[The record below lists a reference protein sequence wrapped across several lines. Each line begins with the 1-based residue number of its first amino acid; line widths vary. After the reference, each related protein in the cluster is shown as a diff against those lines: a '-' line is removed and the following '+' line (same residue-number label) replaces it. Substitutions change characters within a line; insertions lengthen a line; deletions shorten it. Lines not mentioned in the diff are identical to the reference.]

1 MVRIFLI
8 TLLLLNFTFPQ
19 EISSSIST
27 KNISITESVIFTIKI
42 SDIDEN
48 PSVDISEIEDFF
60 SIISGPNIGSE
71 YRFVNGNRTSSRSIS
86 WTLIAKNHGT
96 LVIPSLNVI
105 IGKKTLVTNS
115 HEILV
120 SKQNTEQSIKDLFL
134 EVKVSKD
141 KAYVGE
147 QVKLTYTFYTRIAS
161 KVLSTEFPE
170 YNDFWVEKLFDPV
183 GIKFTPESWDDI
195 EIDGY
200 SYKSLKIYEV
210 ALFPLQ
216 EGVYTLESMIMK
228 IETKNKDSSFNR
240 LFWDDPFFDTFSQRT
255 RAKLLVSDPVII
267 EVSPLSNI
275 PQNFTGAVGKFTL
288 NSSLSNSNIDEGS
301 PTVFKV
307 VLNGE
312 GNLSN
317 IGRPKIIFPDDI
329 DVFEGETKAEKN
341 ISDDFSGSII
351 WEYNLIPR
359 KNGIFIIDAI
369 EIPYFNSVT
378 KSWSIASSKDIKL
391 NVNKSTIFDSS
402 DKDILSSNSNLI
414 RYIRVEDQDWIS
426 SSKMNIQNTI
436 FYILIISLL
445 LFITPFFDS
454 SFKRLRRFINDFIKV
469 NSALNNAIKSLESTN
484 SIYIDGTKIII
495 MYFYQ
500 KNILSTK
507 NIDISS
513 LKNILRQKINKNDF
527 DIISGHLD
535 DFQAKSYS
543 QLKGDKDF
551 TETKWCYT
559 DAISKIFF
567 IKLEHLK
574 KPLKLYF

>member
-359 KNGIFIIDAI
+359 KNGIFMIDAI

-551 TETKWCYT
+551 KT
-559 DAISKIFF
+559 IVSSLKIVLNKVD
-567 IKLEHLK
+567 I
-574 KPLKLYF
+574 YV

>member
-60 SIISGPNIGSE
+60 SIISGPSIGSE

-86 WTLIAKNHGT
+86 WTLIAKNHGK

-255 RAKLLVSDPVII
+255 RAKLLVSDPVTI

-275 PQNFTGAVGKFTL
+275 PQNFTGAVGEFTL

-414 RYIRVEDQDWIS
+414 RYIRVGDQDWIS

-454 SFKRLRRFINDFIKV
+454 SFKRLRKFINDFIKV

-543 QLKGDKDF
+543 QLKGNKDF
-551 TETKWCYT
+551 KT
-559 DAISKIFF
+559 IVSSLKIVLNKVD
-567 IKLEHLK
+567 I
-574 KPLKLYF
+574 YV

>member
-1 MVRIFLI
+1 MVRAFLI
-8 TLLLLNFTFPQ
+8 ILSFISFVFSQ
-19 EISSSIST
+19 EISSSVST

-48 PSVDISEIEDFF
+48 PSVDISEIEDSF

-86 WTLIAKNHGT
+86 WTLIAKSHGSLT
-96 LVIPSLNVI
+96 IPSLNVI
-105 IGKKTLVTNS
+105 VGRKTLITEP
-115 HEILV
+115 HEIIV
-120 SKQNTEQSIKDLFL
+120 SKQNTDQSIKDLFL

-141 KAYVGE
+141 KAFVGE
-147 QVKLTYTFYTRIAS
+147 QVKLTYTFYTRVAS

-183 GIKFTPESWDDI
+183 GMQFTPESWNDI
-195 EIDGY
+195 EIDGNN
-200 SYKSLKIYEV
+200 YKSLKIYEV

-255 RAKLLVSDPVII
+255 RAKLLVSDPIKI
-267 EVSPLSNI
+267 EVSSLSNI

-317 IGRPKIIFPDDI
+317 IGRPKITFPDDI
-329 DVFEGETKAEKN
+329 DVFEGETKVEKN

-359 KNGIFIIDAI
+359 KNGIFMIDAI
-369 EIPYFNSVT
+369 EIPFFNSVT
-378 KSWSIASSKDIKL
+378 KSWSNASSKDIKL
-391 NVNKSTIFDSS
+391 KVNKSTIFDST
-402 DKDILSSNSNLI
+402 DKNILSSDLNVI
-414 RYIRVEDQDWIS
+414 RYIRVGDQDWIS
-426 SSKMNIQNTI
+426 SSKMNIENTI

-445 LFITPFFDS
+445 LFIMPFFDS
-454 SFKRLRRFINDFIKV
+454 LFKKLKGFINNFIKV
-469 NSALNNAIKSLESTN
+469 NTALNSAIKSLESSS
-484 SIYIDGTKIII
+484 SIYEDGTKIII
-495 MYFYQ
+495 KYFYK
-500 KNILSTK
+500 KNILSTM

-513 LKNILRQKINKNDF
+513 LKNILIQKINKNDF
-527 DIISGHLD
+527 DIISKHLD

-543 QLKGDKDF
+543 QLKGDEDVQNI
-551 TETKWCYT
+551 
-559 DAISKIFF
+559 ISS
-567 IKLEHLK
+567 LK
-574 KPLKLYF
+574 TVLNKVDRYV

>member
-86 WTLIAKNHGT
+86 WTLIAKNHGK

-275 PQNFTGAVGKFTL
+275 PQNFTGAVGEFTL

-414 RYIRVEDQDWIS
+414 RYIRVGDQDWIS

-445 LFITPFFDS
+445 LLITPFFDS
-454 SFKRLRRFINDFIKV
+454 SFKRLRKFINDFIKV

-543 QLKGDKDF
+543 QLKGDNDVK
-551 TETKWCYT
+551 T
-559 DAISKIFF
+559 IVSSLKIVLNKVD
-567 IKLEHLK
+567 I
-574 KPLKLYF
+574 YV

>member
-288 NSSLSNSNIDEGS
+288 NTSLSSSNIDEGS

-359 KNGIFIIDAI
+359 KNGIFMIDAI

-402 DKDILSSNSNLI
+402 DKDILSSNSNVI
-414 RYIRVEDQDWIS
+414 RYIRVGDQDWIS
-426 SSKMNIQNTI
+426 SSEMNIQNII
-436 FYILIISLL
+436 FYILIISLV
-445 LFITPFFDS
+445 LFIAPFFDS
-454 SFKRLRRFINDFIKV
+454 SFKRLRKFINEFIKV

-495 MYFYQ
+495 RYFYQ

-551 TETKWCYT
+551 KT
-559 DAISKIFF
+559 IVSSLKIVLNKVD
-567 IKLEHLK
+567 I
-574 KPLKLYF
+574 YV

>member
-8 TLLLLNFTFPQ
+8 IFFALGFALPQ
-19 EISSSIST
+19 EISSSVST
-27 KNISITESVIFTIKI
+27 KNISITESIIFTIKI

-48 PSVDISEIEDFF
+48 PSVDISQIEDSF

-71 YRFVNGNRTSSRSIS
+71 YRFINGDRTSSRSIS
-86 WTLIAKNHGT
+86 WTLIAKNHGK
-96 LVIPSLNVI
+96 LVIPSLKVNA
-105 IGKKTLVTNS
+105 GKKTLITEP
-115 HEILV
+115 HEIIV
-120 SKQNTEQSIKDLFL
+120 SKQNTDQSIKDLFL

-141 KAYVGE
+141 KAFVGE
-147 QVKLTYTFYTRIAS
+147 QVKLSYTFYTRVAS

-170 YNDFWVEKLFDPV
+170 YSDFWVEKLFDPV
-183 GIKFTPESWDDI
+183 GMQFTPESWNDI
-195 EIDGY
+195 EIDGNN
-200 SYKSLKIYEV
+200 YKSLKIYEV

-216 EGVYTLESMIMK
+216 EGVFTLESMIMK

-255 RAKLLVSDPVII
+255 RAKLLVSDPVKI
-267 EVSPLSNI
+267 EVSSLSDI

-317 IGRPKIIFPDDI
+317 IGRPKIIFPEDI
-329 DVFEGETKAEKN
+329 DVFEGETKVEKN
-341 ISDDFSGSII
+341 ISEDFSGSII

-359 KNGIFIIDAI
+359 KNGIFMIDAI
-369 EIPYFNSVT
+369 EIPFFNSVT
-378 KSWSIASSKDIKL
+378 KSWSNASSKDIKL
-391 NVNKSTIFDSS
+391 SVNKSTIFDSS
-402 DKDILSSNSNLI
+402 DKDILSSNSNVI
-414 RYIRVEDQDWIS
+414 RYIRVGDQDWIS

-445 LFITPFFDS
+445 LFIIPFFDS
-454 SFKRLRRFINDFIKV
+454 SFKKLKKFINNFVKV
-469 NSALNNAIKSLESTN
+469 NTALNSAIKSIESSN
-484 SIYIDGTKIII
+484 SIYDDGTKIII
-495 MYFYQ
+495 KYFYQ

-513 LKNILRQKINKNDF
+513 LKNILIQKINKNDF
-527 DIISGHLD
+527 DVISKHLD

-543 QLKGDKDF
+543 QLKGDEDVHNI
-551 TETKWCYT
+551 
-559 DAISKIFF
+559 ISSLKIVF
-567 IKLEHLK
+567 K
-574 KPLKLYF
+574 KVDSYV

>member
-8 TLLLLNFTFPQ
+8 IFFALGFALPQ
-19 EISSSIST
+19 EISSSVST
-27 KNISITESVIFTIKI
+27 KNISITESIIFTIKI

-48 PSVDISEIEDFF
+48 PSVDISQIEDFF

-71 YRFVNGNRTSSRSIS
+71 YRFINGDRTSSRSIS
-86 WTLIAKNHGT
+86 WTLIAKNHGK
-96 LVIPSLNVI
+96 LVIPSLRVI
-105 IGKKTLVTNS
+105 AGKKTLITEP
-115 HEILV
+115 HEIIV
-120 SKQNTEQSIKDLFL
+120 SKQNTDQSIKDLFL

-141 KAYVGE
+141 KAFVGE
-147 QVKLTYTFYTRIAS
+147 QVKLSYTFYTRVAS

-170 YNDFWVEKLFDPV
+170 YSDFWVEKLFDPV
-183 GIKFTPESWDDI
+183 GMQFTPESWNDI
-195 EIDGY
+195 EIDGNN
-200 SYKSLKIYEV
+200 YKSLKIYEV

-255 RAKLLVSDPVII
+255 RAKLLVSDPIKI
-267 EVSPLSNI
+267 EVSSLSDI

-317 IGRPKIIFPDDI
+317 IGRPKIIFPEDI
-329 DVFEGETKAEKN
+329 DVFEGETKVEKN
-341 ISDDFSGSII
+341 ISEDFSGSII

-359 KNGIFIIDAI
+359 KNGIFMIDAI
-369 EIPYFNSVT
+369 EIPFFNSVT
-378 KSWSIASSKDIKL
+378 KSWSNASSKDIKL
-391 NVNKSTIFDSS
+391 SVNKSTIFDSS
-402 DKDILSSNSNLI
+402 DEDILSSNSNVI
-414 RYIRVEDQDWIS
+414 RYIRVGDQDWIS

-445 LFITPFFDS
+445 LFIIPFFDS
-454 SFKRLRRFINDFIKV
+454 SFKKLKKFINNFVKV
-469 NSALNNAIKSLESTN
+469 NTALNSTIKSIESSN
-484 SIYIDGTKIII
+484 SIYDDGTKIII
-495 MYFYQ
+495 KYFYQ

-513 LKNILRQKINKNDF
+513 LKNILIQKINKNDF
-527 DIISGHLD
+527 DVISKHLD

-543 QLKGDKDF
+543 QLKGDEDVHNI
-551 TETKWCYT
+551 
-559 DAISKIFF
+559 ISSLKIVF
-567 IKLEHLK
+567 K
-574 KPLKLYF
+574 KVDSYV

>member
-42 SDIDEN
+42 SDIDKN

-86 WTLIAKNHGT
+86 WTLIAKNHGK

-115 HEILV
+115 HEIQV

-183 GIKFTPESWDDI
+183 GIKFSPESWDDI

-200 SYKSLKIYEV
+200 NYKSLKIYEV

-255 RAKLLVSDPVII
+255 RAKLLVSDPVTV

-275 PQNFTGAVGKFTL
+275 PQNFTGAVGEFTL

-359 KNGIFIIDAI
+359 KNGIFMIDAI
-369 EIPYFNSVT
+369 EIPFFNSAT

-402 DKDILSSNSNLI
+402 DKDILNSNSNLI
-414 RYIRVEDQDWIS
+414 RYIRVGDQDWIS

-484 SIYIDGTKIII
+484 SIYTDGTKIII
-495 MYFYQ
+495 KYFYQ

-535 DFQAKSYS
+535 DFQTKSYS
-543 QLKGDKDF
+543 QLKGDKDVK
-551 TETKWCYT
+551 T
-559 DAISKIFF
+559 IVSSLKIVLNKVD
-567 IKLEHLK
+567 I
-574 KPLKLYF
+574 YV

>member
-86 WTLIAKNHGT
+86 WTLIAKNHGK

-200 SYKSLKIYEV
+200 NYKSLKIYEV

-414 RYIRVEDQDWIS
+414 RYIRVGDQDWIS

-445 LFITPFFDS
+445 LFITPFFES
-454 SFKRLRRFINDFIKV
+454 SFKRIRKFINDFIKV

-495 MYFYQ
+495 RYFYQ

-551 TETKWCYT
+551 KT
-559 DAISKIFF
+559 IVSSLKIVLNKVD
-567 IKLEHLK
+567 I
-574 KPLKLYF
+574 YV

>member
-1 MVRIFLI
+1 MVRTFLI
-8 TLLLLNFTFPQ
+8 ILSLISFVFSQ
-19 EISSSIST
+19 EISSSVST

-48 PSVDISEIEDFF
+48 PSVDISEIEDSF

-71 YRFVNGNRTSSRSIS
+71 YRFINGNRTSSRSIS
-86 WTLIAKNHGT
+86 WTLIAKSHGS
-96 LVIPSLNVI
+96 LKIPSLNVI
-105 IGKKTLVTNS
+105 VGRKTLITEP
-115 HEILV
+115 HEIIV
-120 SKQNTEQSIKDLFL
+120 SKQNTDQSIKDLFL

-141 KAYVGE
+141 KAFVGE
-147 QVKLTYTFYTRIAS
+147 QVKLTYTFYTRVAS

-183 GIKFTPESWDDI
+183 GMQFTPESWNDI
-195 EIDGY
+195 EIDGNN
-200 SYKSLKIYEV
+200 YKSLKIYEV

-255 RAKLLVSDPVII
+255 RAKLLVSDPIKI
-267 EVSPLSNI
+267 EVSSLSNI

-317 IGRPKIIFPDDI
+317 IGRPKITFPDDI
-329 DVFEGETKAEKN
+329 DVFEGETKVEKN

-359 KNGIFIIDAI
+359 KNGIFMIDAI
-369 EIPYFNSVT
+369 EIPFFNSVT
-378 KSWSIASSKDIKL
+378 KSWSNASSKDIKL
-391 NVNKSTIFDSS
+391 TVNKSTIFDSS
-402 DKDILSSNSNLI
+402 DKDILSSNSNVI
-414 RYIRVEDQDWIS
+414 RYIRVGDQDWIS

-445 LFITPFFDS
+445 LFIMPFFDS
-454 SFKRLRRFINDFIKV
+454 SFKKLKKFINNFIKV
-469 NSALNNAIKSLESTN
+469 NTALNNAIKSIESSS
-484 SIYIDGTKIII
+484 SIYEDGTKIII
-495 MYFYQ
+495 KYFYQ

-513 LKNILRQKINKNDF
+513 LKNILIQKINKNDF
-527 DIISGHLD
+527 DVIVKHLD

-543 QLKGDKDF
+543 QLKGDEDVQNI
-551 TETKWCYT
+551 
-559 DAISKIFF
+559 ISSLKIVLN
-567 IKLEHLK
+567 KVDS
-574 KPLKLYF
+574 YV

>member
-1 MVRIFLI
+1 MVRAFLI
-8 TLLLLNFTFPQ
+8 ILSFISFVFSQ
-19 EISSSIST
+19 EISSTVST

-48 PSVDISEIEDFF
+48 PSVDISEIEDSF

-86 WTLIAKNHGT
+86 WTLIAKSHGSLT
-96 LVIPSLNVI
+96 IPSLNVI
-105 IGKKTLVTNS
+105 VGRKTLITEP
-115 HEILV
+115 HEIIV
-120 SKQNTEQSIKDLFL
+120 SKQNTDQSIKDLFL

-141 KAYVGE
+141 KAFVGE
-147 QVKLTYTFYTRIAS
+147 QVKLTYTFYTRVAS

-183 GIKFTPESWDDI
+183 GMQFTPESWNDI
-195 EIDGY
+195 EIDGNN
-200 SYKSLKIYEV
+200 YKSLKIYEV

-255 RAKLLVSDPVII
+255 RAKLLVSDPIKI
-267 EVSPLSNI
+267 EVSSLSNI

-317 IGRPKIIFPDDI
+317 IGRPKITFPDDI
-329 DVFEGETKAEKN
+329 DVFEGETKVEKN

-359 KNGIFIIDAI
+359 KNGIFMIDAI
-369 EIPYFNSVT
+369 EIPFFNSVT
-378 KSWSIASSKDIKL
+378 KSWSNASSKDIKL
-391 NVNKSTIFDSS
+391 KVNKSTIFDST
-402 DKDILSSNSNLI
+402 DKNILSSDLNVI
-414 RYIRVEDQDWIS
+414 RYIRVGDQDWIS
-426 SSKMNIQNTI
+426 SSKMNIENTI

-445 LFITPFFDS
+445 LFIMPFFDS
-454 SFKRLRRFINDFIKV
+454 LFKKLKGFINNFIKV
-469 NSALNNAIKSLESTN
+469 NTALNSAIKSLESSS
-484 SIYIDGTKIII
+484 SIYEDGTKIII
-495 MYFYQ
+495 KYFYK
-500 KNILSTK
+500 KNILSTM

-513 LKNILRQKINKNDF
+513 LKNILIQKINKNDF
-527 DIISGHLD
+527 DIISKHLD

-543 QLKGDKDF
+543 QLKGNEDVQNI
-551 TETKWCYT
+551 
-559 DAISKIFF
+559 ISSLKIV
-567 IKLEHLK
+567 LK
-574 KPLKLYF
+574 KVDSYV

>member
-86 WTLIAKNHGT
+86 WTLIAKNHGK

-359 KNGIFIIDAI
+359 KNGIFMIDAI

-543 QLKGDKDF
+543 QLKGDKDVK
-551 TETKWCYT
+551 T
-559 DAISKIFF
+559 IVSSLKIVLNKVD
-567 IKLEHLK
+567 I
-574 KPLKLYF
+574 YV

>member
-414 RYIRVEDQDWIS
+414 RYIRVGDQDWIS

-543 QLKGDKDF
+543 QLKGDKDV
-551 TETKWCYT
+551 K
-559 DAISKIFF
+559 AIVSSLKIVLNKVD
-567 IKLEHLK
+567 I
-574 KPLKLYF
+574 YV

>member
-8 TLLLLNFTFPQ
+8 IFFALGFALPQ
-19 EISSSIST
+19 EISSSVST
-27 KNISITESVIFTIKI
+27 KNISITESIIFTIKI

-48 PSVDISEIEDFF
+48 PSVDISQIEDFF

-71 YRFVNGNRTSSRSIS
+71 YRFINGDRTSSRSIY
-86 WTLIAKNHGT
+86 WTLIAKNHGK
-96 LVIPSLNVI
+96 LIIPSLRVI
-105 IGKKTLVTNS
+105 AGKKTLITEP
-115 HEILV
+115 HEIIV
-120 SKQNTEQSIKDLFL
+120 SKQNTDQSIKDLFL

-141 KAYVGE
+141 KAFVGE
-147 QVKLTYTFYTRIAS
+147 QVKLSYTFYTRVAS

-183 GIKFTPESWDDI
+183 GMQFTPESWNDI
-195 EIDGY
+195 EIDGNN
-200 SYKSLKIYEV
+200 YKSLKIYEV

-255 RAKLLVSDPVII
+255 RAKLLVSDPIKI
-267 EVSPLSNI
+267 EVSSLSDI

-317 IGRPKIIFPDDI
+317 IGRPKIIFPEDI
-329 DVFEGETKAEKN
+329 DVFEGETKVEKN
-341 ISDDFSGSII
+341 ISEDFSGSII

-359 KNGIFIIDAI
+359 KNGIFMIDAI
-369 EIPYFNSVT
+369 EIPFFNSVT
-378 KSWSIASSKDIKL
+378 KSWSNASSKDIKL
-391 NVNKSTIFDSS
+391 IVNKSTIFDSS
-402 DKDILSSNSNLI
+402 DEDILSSNSNVI
-414 RYIRVEDQDWIS
+414 RYIRVGDQDWIS
-426 SSKMNIQNTI
+426 SSKMNIQYTI

-445 LFITPFFDS
+445 LFIIPFFDS
-454 SFKRLRRFINDFIKV
+454 SFKKLKKFINNFVKV
-469 NSALNNAIKSLESTN
+469 NTALNSAIKSIESSN
-484 SIYIDGTKIII
+484 SIYDDGTKIII
-495 MYFYQ
+495 KYFYQ

-513 LKNILRQKINKNDF
+513 LKNILIQKINKNDF
-527 DIISGHLD
+527 DVISKHLE

-543 QLKGDKDF
+543 QLKGDEDVQKI
-551 TETKWCYT
+551 
-559 DAISKIFF
+559 ISSLKIVF
-567 IKLEHLK
+567 K
-574 KPLKLYF
+574 KVDSYV

>member
-1 MVRIFLI
+1 MVRTFLI
-8 TLLLLNFTFPQ
+8 ILSFISFVFSQ
-19 EISSSIST
+19 EISSSVST

-48 PSVDISEIEDFF
+48 PSVDISEIEDSF

-86 WTLIAKNHGT
+86 WTLIAKSHGS
-96 LVIPSLNVI
+96 LKIPSLNVI
-105 IGKKTLVTNS
+105 VGRKTLITEP
-115 HEILV
+115 HEIIV
-120 SKQNTEQSIKDLFL
+120 SKQNTDQSIKDLFL

-141 KAYVGE
+141 KAFVGE
-147 QVKLTYTFYTRIAS
+147 QVKLTYTFYTRVAS

-183 GIKFTPESWDDI
+183 GMQFTPESWNDI
-195 EIDGY
+195 EIDGNN
-200 SYKSLKIYEV
+200 YKSLKIYEV

-255 RAKLLVSDPVII
+255 RAKLLVSDPIKI
-267 EVSPLSNI
+267 EVSSLSNI

-317 IGRPKIIFPDDI
+317 IGRPKITFPDDI
-329 DVFEGETKAEKN
+329 DVFEGETKVEKN

-359 KNGIFIIDAI
+359 KNGIFMIDAI
-369 EIPYFNSVT
+369 EIPFFNSVT
-378 KSWSIASSKDIKL
+378 KSWSNASSKDIKL
-391 NVNKSTIFDSS
+391 TVNKSTIFDSS
-402 DKDILSSNSNLI
+402 DKDILSSNSNVI
-414 RYIRVEDQDWIS
+414 RYIRVGDQDWIS

-445 LFITPFFDS
+445 LFIMPFFDS
-454 SFKRLRRFINDFIKV
+454 SFKKLKKFINNFIKV
-469 NSALNNAIKSLESTN
+469 NTALNNAIKSIESSS
-484 SIYIDGTKIII
+484 SIYEDGTKIII
-495 MYFYQ
+495 KYFYQ

-513 LKNILRQKINKNDF
+513 LKNILIQKINKNDF
-527 DIISGHLD
+527 DVIVKHLD

-543 QLKGDKDF
+543 QLKGDEDVQNI
-551 TETKWCYT
+551 
-559 DAISKIFF
+559 ISSLKIVLN
-567 IKLEHLK
+567 KVDS
-574 KPLKLYF
+574 YV

>member
-8 TLLLLNFTFPQ
+8 IFFALGFAIPQ
-19 EISSSIST
+19 EISSSVST
-27 KNISITESVIFTIKI
+27 KNISITESIIFTIKI

-48 PSVDISEIEDFF
+48 PSVDISQIEDFF

-71 YRFVNGNRTSSRSIS
+71 YRFINGDRTSSRSIS
-86 WTLIAKNHGT
+86 WTLIAKNHGK
-96 LVIPSLNVI
+96 LVIPSLRVI
-105 IGKKTLVTNS
+105 AGKKTLITEP
-115 HEILV
+115 HEIIV
-120 SKQNTEQSIKDLFL
+120 SKQNTDQSIKDLFL

-141 KAYVGE
+141 KAFVGE
-147 QVKLTYTFYTRIAS
+147 QVKLSYTFYTRVAS

-170 YNDFWVEKLFDPV
+170 YSDFWVEKLFDPV
-183 GIKFTPESWDDI
+183 GMQFTPESWNDI
-195 EIDGY
+195 EIDGNN
-200 SYKSLKIYEV
+200 YKSLKIYEV

-255 RAKLLVSDPVII
+255 RAKLLVSDPIKI
-267 EVSPLSNI
+267 EVSSLSDI

-317 IGRPKIIFPDDI
+317 IGRPKIIFPEDI
-329 DVFEGETKAEKN
+329 DVFEGETKVEKN
-341 ISDDFSGSII
+341 ISEDFSGSII

-359 KNGIFIIDAI
+359 KNGIFMIDAI
-369 EIPYFNSVT
+369 EIPFFNSVT
-378 KSWSIASSKDIKL
+378 KSWSNASSKDIKL
-391 NVNKSTIFDSS
+391 SVNKSTIFDSS
-402 DKDILSSNSNLI
+402 DDDILSSNSNVI
-414 RYIRVEDQDWIS
+414 RYIRVGDQDWIS

-445 LFITPFFDS
+445 LFIIPFFDS
-454 SFKRLRRFINDFIKV
+454 SFKKLKKFINNFVKV
-469 NSALNNAIKSLESTN
+469 NTALNSAIKSIESSN
-484 SIYIDGTKIII
+484 SIYDDGTKIII
-495 MYFYQ
+495 KYFYQ

-513 LKNILRQKINKNDF
+513 LKNILIQKINKNDF
-527 DIISGHLD
+527 DVISKHLD

-543 QLKGDKDF
+543 QLKGDEDVQNI
-551 TETKWCYT
+551 
-559 DAISKIFF
+559 ISSLKIVLN
-567 IKLEHLK
+567 KVDS
-574 KPLKLYF
+574 YV

>member
-86 WTLIAKNHGT
+86 WTLIAKNHGK

-200 SYKSLKIYEV
+200 NYKSLKIYEV

-255 RAKLLVSDPVII
+255 RAKLLVSDPVTI

-275 PQNFTGAVGKFTL
+275 PQNFTGAVGEFTL

-414 RYIRVEDQDWIS
+414 RYIRVGDQDWIS

-454 SFKRLRRFINDFIKV
+454 SFKRLRKFINDFIKV

-543 QLKGDKDF
+543 QLKGDKDVK
-551 TETKWCYT
+551 T
-559 DAISKIFF
+559 IVSSLKIVLNKVD
-567 IKLEHLK
+567 I
-574 KPLKLYF
+574 YV

>member
-8 TLLLLNFTFPQ
+8 TLLLSHFSFPQ
-19 EISSSIST
+19 EISSSVST

-86 WTLIAKNHGT
+86 WTLIAKNHGK

-275 PQNFTGAVGKFTL
+275 PQNFTGAVGEFTL

-317 IGRPKIIFPDDI
+317 IGRPKIIFPDYI

-414 RYIRVEDQDWIS
+414 RYIRVGDQDWIS

-445 LFITPFFDS
+445 LLITPFFDS
-454 SFKRLRRFINDFIKV
+454 SFRRLRKFINDFIKV

-543 QLKGDKDF
+543 QLKGNKDF
-551 TETKWCYT
+551 KT
-559 DAISKIFF
+559 IVSSLKIVLNKVD
-567 IKLEHLK
+567 I
-574 KPLKLYF
+574 YV

>member
-86 WTLIAKNHGT
+86 WTLIAKNHGK

-275 PQNFTGAVGKFTL
+275 PQNFTGAVGEFTI

-414 RYIRVEDQDWIS
+414 RYIRVGDQDWIS

-445 LFITPFFDS
+445 LFITPFFNS

-551 TETKWCYT
+551 KT
-559 DAISKIFF
+559 IVSSLKIVLNKVD
-567 IKLEHLK
+567 I
-574 KPLKLYF
+574 YV

>member
-8 TLLLLNFTFPQ
+8 IFFALGFALPQ
-19 EISSSIST
+19 EISSSVST
-27 KNISITESVIFTIKI
+27 KNISITESIIFTIKI

-48 PSVDISEIEDFF
+48 PSVDISQIEDFF

-71 YRFVNGNRTSSRSIS
+71 YRFINGDRTSSRSIS
-86 WTLIAKNHGT
+86 WTLIAKNHGK
-96 LVIPSLNVI
+96 LVIPSLRVI
-105 IGKKTLVTNS
+105 SGKKTLITEP
-115 HEILV
+115 HEIIV
-120 SKQNTEQSIKDLFL
+120 TKQNTDQSIKDLFL

-141 KAYVGE
+141 KAFVGE
-147 QVKLTYTFYTRIAS
+147 QVKLSYTFYTRVAS

-170 YNDFWVEKLFDPV
+170 YSDFWVEKLFDPV
-183 GIKFTPESWDDI
+183 GMQFTPESWNDI
-195 EIDGY
+195 EIDGNN
-200 SYKSLKIYEV
+200 YKSLKIYEV

-255 RAKLLVSDPVII
+255 RAKLLVSDPIKI
-267 EVSPLSNI
+267 EVSSLSDI

-317 IGRPKIIFPDDI
+317 IGRPKIIFPEDI
-329 DVFEGETKAEKN
+329 DVFEGETKVEKN
-341 ISDDFSGSII
+341 ISEDFSGSII

-359 KNGIFIIDAI
+359 KNGIFMIDAI
-369 EIPYFNSVT
+369 EIPFFNSVT
-378 KSWSIASSKDIKL
+378 KSWSNASSKDIKL
-391 NVNKSTIFDSS
+391 SVNKSTIFDSS
-402 DKDILSSNSNLI
+402 DEDILSSNSNVI
-414 RYIRVEDQDWIS
+414 RYIRVGDQDWIS

-445 LFITPFFDS
+445 LFIIPFFDS
-454 SFKRLRRFINDFIKV
+454 SFKKLKKFINNFVKV
-469 NSALNNAIKSLESTN
+469 NTALNSAIKSIESSN
-484 SIYIDGTKIII
+484 SIYDDGTKIII
-495 MYFYQ
+495 KYFYQ

-513 LKNILRQKINKNDF
+513 LKNILIQKINKNDF
-527 DIISGHLD
+527 DVISKHLD

-543 QLKGDKDF
+543 QLKGDEDVHNI
-551 TETKWCYT
+551 
-559 DAISKIFF
+559 ISSLKIVF
-567 IKLEHLK
+567 K
-574 KPLKLYF
+574 KVDSYV

>member
-8 TLLLLNFTFPQ
+8 IFFALGFALPQ
-19 EISSSIST
+19 EISSSVST
-27 KNISITESVIFTIKI
+27 KNISITESIIFTIKI

-48 PSVDISEIEDFF
+48 PSVDISQIEDFF

-71 YRFVNGNRTSSRSIS
+71 YRFINGDRTSSRSIS
-86 WTLIAKNHGT
+86 WTLIAKNHGK
-96 LVIPSLNVI
+96 LVIPSLRVI
-105 IGKKTLVTNS
+105 AGKKTLITEP
-115 HEILV
+115 HEIIV
-120 SKQNTEQSIKDLFL
+120 SKQNTDQSIKDLFL

-141 KAYVGE
+141 KAFVGE
-147 QVKLTYTFYTRIAS
+147 QVKLSYTFYTRVAS

-170 YNDFWVEKLFDPV
+170 YSDFWVEKLFDPV
-183 GIKFTPESWDDI
+183 GMQFTPESWNDI
-195 EIDGY
+195 EIDGNN
-200 SYKSLKIYEV
+200 YKSLKIYEV

-255 RAKLLVSDPVII
+255 RAKLLVSDPIKI
-267 EVSPLSNI
+267 EVSSLSDI

-317 IGRPKIIFPDDI
+317 IGRPKIIFPEDI
-329 DVFEGETKAEKN
+329 DVFEGETKVEKN
-341 ISDDFSGSII
+341 ISEDFSGSII

-359 KNGIFIIDAI
+359 KNGIFMIDAI
-369 EIPYFNSVT
+369 EIPFFNSVT
-378 KSWSIASSKDIKL
+378 KSWSNASSKDIKL
-391 NVNKSTIFDSS
+391 SVNKSTIFDSS
-402 DKDILSSNSNLI
+402 DNDILSSNSNVI
-414 RYIRVEDQDWIS
+414 RYIRVGDQDWIS

-445 LFITPFFDS
+445 LFIIPFFDS
-454 SFKRLRRFINDFIKV
+454 SFKKLKKFINNFVKV
-469 NSALNNAIKSLESTN
+469 NTALNSAIKSIESSN
-484 SIYIDGTKIII
+484 SIYDDGTKIII
-495 MYFYQ
+495 KYFYQ

-513 LKNILRQKINKNDF
+513 LKNILIQKINKNDF
-527 DIISGHLD
+527 DVISKHLD

-543 QLKGDKDF
+543 QLKGDEDVQNI
-551 TETKWCYT
+551 
-559 DAISKIFF
+559 ISSLKIVF
-567 IKLEHLK
+567 K
-574 KPLKLYF
+574 KVDSYV

>member
-86 WTLIAKNHGT
+86 WTLIAKNHGK

-105 IGKKTLVTNS
+105 IGKKKLVTNS

-120 SKQNTEQSIKDLFL
+120 SKQNTDQSIKDLFL

-200 SYKSLKIYEV
+200 NYKSLKIYEV

-255 RAKLLVSDPVII
+255 RAKLLVSDPVTI

-275 PQNFTGAVGKFTL
+275 PQNFTGAVGEFTL

-317 IGRPKIIFPDDI
+317 IGRPKIIFPDYI
-329 DVFEGETKAEKN
+329 DVFEGETKVEKN

-359 KNGIFIIDAI
+359 KNGIFMIDAI

-414 RYIRVEDQDWIS
+414 RYIRVGDQDWIS

-454 SFKRLRRFINDFIKV
+454 SFKRLRKFINDFIKV

-551 TETKWCYT
+551 KT
-559 DAISKIFF
+559 IVSSLKIVLNKVDF
-567 IKLEHLK
+567 
-574 KPLKLYF
+574 YV

>member
-1 MVRIFLI
+1 MVRAFLI
-8 TLLLLNFTFPQ
+8 ILSFISFVFSQ
-19 EISSSIST
+19 EISSSVST

-48 PSVDISEIEDFF
+48 PSVDISEIEDSF

-86 WTLIAKNHGT
+86 CTLIAKSHGSLT
-96 LVIPSLNVI
+96 IPSLNVI
-105 IGKKTLVTNS
+105 VGRKTLITEP
-115 HEILV
+115 HEIIV
-120 SKQNTEQSIKDLFL
+120 SKQNTDQSIKDLFL

-141 KAYVGE
+141 KAFVGE
-147 QVKLTYTFYTRIAS
+147 QVKLTYTFYTRVAS

-183 GIKFTPESWDDI
+183 GMQFTPESWNDI
-195 EIDGY
+195 EIDGNN
-200 SYKSLKIYEV
+200 YKSLKIYEV

-255 RAKLLVSDPVII
+255 RAKLLVSDPIKI
-267 EVSPLSNI
+267 EVSSLSNI

-317 IGRPKIIFPDDI
+317 IGRPKITFPDDI
-329 DVFEGETKAEKN
+329 DVFEGETKVEKN

-359 KNGIFIIDAI
+359 KNGIFMIDAI
-369 EIPYFNSVT
+369 EIPFFNSVT
-378 KSWSIASSKDIKL
+378 KSWSNASSKDIKL
-391 NVNKSTIFDSS
+391 TVNKSTIFDSS
-402 DKDILSSNSNLI
+402 DKDILSSNSNVI
-414 RYIRVEDQDWIS
+414 RYIRVGDQDWIS
-426 SSKMNIQNTI
+426 FSKMNIQNTI

-445 LFITPFFDS
+445 LFIMPFFDS
-454 SFKRLRRFINDFIKV
+454 SFKKLKKFINNFIKV
-469 NSALNNAIKSLESTN
+469 NTALNNAIKSIESSN
-484 SIYIDGTKIII
+484 SIYEDGTKIII
-495 MYFYQ
+495 KYFYQ

-513 LKNILRQKINKNDF
+513 LKNILIQKINKNDF
-527 DIISGHLD
+527 DVISKHLD

-543 QLKGDKDF
+543 QLKGDEDVQNI
-551 TETKWCYT
+551 
-559 DAISKIFF
+559 ISSLKIVLN
-567 IKLEHLK
+567 KVDS
-574 KPLKLYF
+574 YV

>member
-1 MVRIFLI
+1 MVRAFLI
-8 TLLLLNFTFPQ
+8 ILSFISFVFSQ
-19 EISSSIST
+19 EISSSVST

-48 PSVDISEIEDFF
+48 PSVDISEIEDSF

-86 WTLIAKNHGT
+86 WTLIAKSHGSLT
-96 LVIPSLNVI
+96 IPSLNVI
-105 IGKKTLVTNS
+105 VGRKTLITEP
-115 HEILV
+115 HEIIV
-120 SKQNTEQSIKDLFL
+120 SKQNTDQSIKDLFL

-141 KAYVGE
+141 KAFVGE
-147 QVKLTYTFYTRIAS
+147 QVKLTYTFYTRVAS

-183 GIKFTPESWDDI
+183 GMQFTPESWNDI
-195 EIDGY
+195 EIDGNN
-200 SYKSLKIYEV
+200 YKSLKIYEV

-255 RAKLLVSDPVII
+255 RAKLLVSDPIKI
-267 EVSPLSNI
+267 EVSSLNNI

-317 IGRPKIIFPDDI
+317 IGRPKITFPDDI
-329 DVFEGETKAEKN
+329 DVFEGETKVEKN

-359 KNGIFIIDAI
+359 KNGIFMIDAI
-369 EIPYFNSVT
+369 EIPFFNSVT
-378 KSWSIASSKDIKL
+378 KSWSNASSKDIKL
-391 NVNKSTIFDSS
+391 TVNKSTIFDSS
-402 DKDILSSNSNLI
+402 DKDILSSNSNVI
-414 RYIRVEDQDWIS
+414 RYIRVGDQDWIS

-445 LFITPFFDS
+445 LFIMPFFDS
-454 SFKRLRRFINDFIKV
+454 SFKKLKKFINNFIKV
-469 NSALNNAIKSLESTN
+469 NTALNNAIKSIESSS
-484 SIYIDGTKIII
+484 SIYEDGTKIII
-495 MYFYQ
+495 KYFYQ

-513 LKNILRQKINKNDF
+513 LKNILIQKINKNDF
-527 DIISGHLD
+527 DVIVKHLD

-543 QLKGDKDF
+543 QLKGDEDVQNI
-551 TETKWCYT
+551 
-559 DAISKIFF
+559 ISSLKIVLN
-567 IKLEHLK
+567 KVDS
-574 KPLKLYF
+574 YV

>member
-1 MVRIFLI
+1 MVRTFLI
-8 TLLLLNFTFPQ
+8 ILSFISFVFSQ
-19 EISSSIST
+19 EISSSVST

-48 PSVDISEIEDFF
+48 PSVDISEIEDSF

-86 WTLIAKNHGT
+86 WTLIAKSHGSLT
-96 LVIPSLNVI
+96 IPSLNVI
-105 IGKKTLVTNS
+105 VGRKTFITEP
-115 HEILV
+115 HEIIV
-120 SKQNTEQSIKDLFL
+120 SKQNTDQSIKDLFL

-141 KAYVGE
+141 KAFVGE
-147 QVKLTYTFYTRIAS
+147 QVKLTYTFYTRVAS

-183 GIKFTPESWDDI
+183 GMQFTPESWNDI
-195 EIDGY
+195 EIDGNN
-200 SYKSLKIYEV
+200 YKSLKIYEV

-255 RAKLLVSDPVII
+255 RAKLLVSDPIKI
-267 EVSPLSNI
+267 EVSSLSNI

-317 IGRPKIIFPDDI
+317 IGRPKITFPDDI
-329 DVFEGETKAEKN
+329 DVFEGETKVEKN

-359 KNGIFIIDAI
+359 KNGIFMIDAI
-369 EIPYFNSVT
+369 EIPFFNSVT
-378 KSWSIASSKDIKL
+378 KSWSNASSKDIKL
-391 NVNKSTIFDSS
+391 TVNKSTIFDSS
-402 DKDILSSNSNLI
+402 DKDILSSNSNVI
-414 RYIRVEDQDWIS
+414 RYIRVGDQDWIS

-445 LFITPFFDS
+445 LFIMPFFDS
-454 SFKRLRRFINDFIKV
+454 SFKKLKKFINNFIKV
-469 NSALNNAIKSLESTN
+469 NTALNNAIKSIESSS
-484 SIYIDGTKIII
+484 SIYEDGTKIII
-495 MYFYQ
+495 KYFYQ

-513 LKNILRQKINKNDF
+513 LKNILIQKINKNDF
-527 DIISGHLD
+527 DVIVKHLD

-543 QLKGDKDF
+543 QLKGDEDVQNI
-551 TETKWCYT
+551 
-559 DAISKIFF
+559 ISSLKIVLN
-567 IKLEHLK
+567 KVDS
-574 KPLKLYF
+574 YV

>member
-1 MVRIFLI
+1 MVRTFLI
-8 TLLLLNFTFPQ
+8 ILSLISFVFSQ
-19 EISSSIST
+19 EISSSVST

-48 PSVDISEIEDFF
+48 PSVDISEIEDSF

-86 WTLIAKNHGT
+86 WTLIAKSHGSLT
-96 LVIPSLNVI
+96 IPSLNVI
-105 IGKKTLVTNS
+105 VGRKTLITEP
-115 HEILV
+115 HEIIV
-120 SKQNTEQSIKDLFL
+120 SKQNTDQSIKDLFL

-141 KAYVGE
+141 KAFVGE
-147 QVKLTYTFYTRIAS
+147 QVKLTYTFYTRVAS

-183 GIKFTPESWDDI
+183 GMQFTPESWNDI
-195 EIDGY
+195 EIDGNN
-200 SYKSLKIYEV
+200 YKSLKIYEV

-255 RAKLLVSDPVII
+255 RAKLLVSDPIKI
-267 EVSPLSNI
+267 EVSSLSNI

-329 DVFEGETKAEKN
+329 DVFEGETKVEKN

-359 KNGIFIIDAI
+359 KNGIFMIDAI
-369 EIPYFNSVT
+369 EIPFFNSVT
-378 KSWSIASSKDIKL
+378 KSWSNASSKDIKL

-402 DKDILSSNSNLI
+402 DKDILSSNSNVI
-414 RYIRVEDQDWIS
+414 RYIRVGDQDWIT

-445 LFITPFFDS
+445 LFIMPFFDS
-454 SFKRLRRFINDFIKV
+454 LFKKLKKFINNFIKV
-469 NSALNNAIKSLESTN
+469 NTALNSAIKSIESSN
-484 SIYIDGTKIII
+484 SIYDDGIKIII
-495 MYFYQ
+495 KYFYQ

-513 LKNILRQKINKNDF
+513 LKNILIQKINKNDF
-527 DIISGHLD
+527 DVIVKHLD

-543 QLKGDKDF
+543 QLKGDEDVQNI
-551 TETKWCYT
+551 
-559 DAISKIFF
+559 ISSLKIVLN
-567 IKLEHLK
+567 KVDS
-574 KPLKLYF
+574 YV

>member
-71 YRFVNGNRTSSRSIS
+71 YRFINGNRTSSRSIS
-86 WTLIAKNHGT
+86 WTLIAKNHGK

-200 SYKSLKIYEV
+200 NYKSLKIYEV

-255 RAKLLVSDPVII
+255 RAKLLVSDPVTI

-275 PQNFTGAVGKFTL
+275 PQNFTGAVGEFTL

-359 KNGIFIIDAI
+359 KNGIFMIDAI

-378 KSWSIASSKDIKL
+378 KSWSIASSQDIKL

-402 DKDILSSNSNLI
+402 DKDILSSNSNVI
-414 RYIRVEDQDWIS
+414 RYIRVGDQDWIS

-436 FYILIISLL
+436 FYILILHLYFELLLTVHNNSHIYIKIYFSYLNQKNYLDSLL
-445 LFITPFFDS
+445 QD
-454 SFKRLRRFINDFIKV
+454 
-469 NSALNNAIKSLESTN
+469 IKSNAML
-484 SIYIDGTKIII
+484 
-495 MYFYQ
+495 
-500 KNILSTK
+500 L
-507 NIDISS
+507 
-513 LKNILRQKINKNDF
+513 
-527 DIISGHLD
+527 
-535 DFQAKSYS
+535 
-543 QLKGDKDF
+543 
-551 TETKWCYT
+551 
-559 DAISKIFF
+559 
-567 IKLEHLK
+567 
-574 KPLKLYF
+574 

>member
-86 WTLIAKNHGT
+86 WTLIAKNHGK

-200 SYKSLKIYEV
+200 NYKSLKIYEV

-402 DKDILSSNSNLI
+402 DKDILSSNSNVI
-414 RYIRVEDQDWIS
+414 RYIRVGDQDWIS

-454 SFKRLRRFINDFIKV
+454 SFKRLRKFINDFIKV

-543 QLKGDKDF
+543 QLKGDKDVK
-551 TETKWCYT
+551 T
-559 DAISKIFF
+559 IVSSLKIVLNKVD
-567 IKLEHLK
+567 I
-574 KPLKLYF
+574 YV

>member
-8 TLLLLNFTFPQ
+8 IFFALGFALPQ
-19 EISSSIST
+19 EISSSVST
-27 KNISITESVIFTIKI
+27 KNISITESIIFTIKI

-48 PSVDISEIEDFF
+48 PSVDISQIEDFF

-71 YRFVNGNRTSSRSIS
+71 YRFINGDRTSSRSIS
-86 WTLIAKNHGT
+86 WTLIAKNHGK
-96 LVIPSLNVI
+96 LVIPSLRVI
-105 IGKKTLVTNS
+105 AGKKTLITEP
-115 HEILV
+115 HEIIV
-120 SKQNTEQSIKDLFL
+120 SKQNTDQSIKDLFL

-141 KAYVGE
+141 KAFVGE
-147 QVKLTYTFYTRIAS
+147 QVKLSYTFYTRVAS

-170 YNDFWVEKLFDPV
+170 YSDFWVEKLFDPV
-183 GIKFTPESWDDI
+183 GMQFTPESWNDI
-195 EIDGY
+195 EIDGNN
-200 SYKSLKIYEV
+200 YKSLKIYEV

-255 RAKLLVSDPVII
+255 RAKLLVSDPIKI
-267 EVSPLSNI
+267 EVSSLSDI

-317 IGRPKIIFPDDI
+317 IGRPKIIFPEDI
-329 DVFEGETKAEKN
+329 DVFEGETKVEKN
-341 ISDDFSGSII
+341 ISEDFSGSII

-359 KNGIFIIDAI
+359 KNGIFMIDAI
-369 EIPYFNSVT
+369 EIPFFNSVT
-378 KSWSIASSKDIKL
+378 KSWSNASSKDIKL
-391 NVNKSTIFDSS
+391 SVNKSTIFDSS
-402 DKDILSSNSNLI
+402 DKDILSSNSNVI
-414 RYIRVEDQDWIS
+414 RYIRVGDQDWIS

-445 LFITPFFDS
+445 LFIIPFFDS
-454 SFKRLRRFINDFIKV
+454 SFKKLKKFINNFVKV
-469 NSALNNAIKSLESTN
+469 NTALNSAIKSIESSN
-484 SIYIDGTKIII
+484 SIYDDGTKIII
-495 MYFYQ
+495 KYFYQ

-513 LKNILRQKINKNDF
+513 LKNILIQKINKNDF
-527 DIISGHLD
+527 DVISKHLD

-543 QLKGDKDF
+543 QLKGDEDVHNI
-551 TETKWCYT
+551 
-559 DAISKIFF
+559 ISSLKIVF
-567 IKLEHLK
+567 K
-574 KPLKLYF
+574 KVDSYV

>member
-1 MVRIFLI
+1 MVRAFLI
-8 TLLLLNFTFPQ
+8 ILSFISFVFSQ
-19 EISSSIST
+19 EISSSVST
-27 KNISITESVIFTIKI
+27 TNISITESVIFTIKI

-48 PSVDISEIEDFF
+48 PSVDISEIEDSF

-86 WTLIAKNHGT
+86 WTLIAKSHGSLT
-96 LVIPSLNVI
+96 IPSLNVI
-105 IGKKTLVTNS
+105 VGRKTLITEP
-115 HEILV
+115 HEIIV
-120 SKQNTEQSIKDLFL
+120 SKQNTDQSIKDLFL

-141 KAYVGE
+141 KAFVGE
-147 QVKLTYTFYTRIAS
+147 QVKLTYTFYTRVAS

-183 GIKFTPESWDDI
+183 GMQFTPESWNDI
-195 EIDGY
+195 EIDGNN
-200 SYKSLKIYEV
+200 YKSLKIYEV

-255 RAKLLVSDPVII
+255 RAKLLVSDPIKI
-267 EVSPLSNI
+267 EVSSLSNI

-317 IGRPKIIFPDDI
+317 IGRPKITFPDDI
-329 DVFEGETKAEKN
+329 DVFEGETKVEKN

-359 KNGIFIIDAI
+359 KNGIFMIDAI
-369 EIPYFNSVT
+369 EIPFFNSVT
-378 KSWSIASSKDIKL
+378 KSWSNASSKDIKL
-391 NVNKSTIFDSS
+391 TVNKSTIFDSS
-402 DKDILSSNSNLI
+402 DKDILSSNSNVI
-414 RYIRVEDQDWIS
+414 RYIRVGDQDWIS

-445 LFITPFFDS
+445 LFIMPFFDS
-454 SFKRLRRFINDFIKV
+454 SFKKLKKFINNFIKV
-469 NSALNNAIKSLESTN
+469 NTALNNAIKSIESSS
-484 SIYIDGTKIII
+484 SIYEDGTKIII
-495 MYFYQ
+495 KYFYQ

-513 LKNILRQKINKNDF
+513 LKNILIQKINKNDF
-527 DIISGHLD
+527 DVIVKHLD

-543 QLKGDKDF
+543 QLKGDEDVQNI
-551 TETKWCYT
+551 
-559 DAISKIFF
+559 ISSLKIVLN
-567 IKLEHLK
+567 KVDS
-574 KPLKLYF
+574 YV

>member
-86 WTLIAKNHGT
+86 WTLIAKNHGK

-200 SYKSLKIYEV
+200 NYKSLKIYEV

-255 RAKLLVSDPVII
+255 RAKLLVSDPVTI

-275 PQNFTGAVGKFTL
+275 PQNFTGAVGEFTL

-359 KNGIFIIDAI
+359 KNGIFMIDAI

-414 RYIRVEDQDWIS
+414 RYIRVGDQDWIS

-551 TETKWCYT
+551 KT
-559 DAISKIFF
+559 IVSSLKIVLNKVD
-567 IKLEHLK
+567 I
-574 KPLKLYF
+574 YV

>member
-8 TLLLLNFTFPQ
+8 IFFALSLALPQ
-19 EISSSIST
+19 EISSSVST
-27 KNISITESVIFTIKI
+27 KNISITESIILTIKI

-48 PSVDISEIEDFF
+48 PYVDISQIEDSF

-71 YRFVNGNRTSSRSIS
+71 YRFINGDRASSRSIS
-86 WTLIAKNHGT
+86 WTLIAKNHGK
-96 LVIPSLNVI
+96 LVIPSLKVI
-105 IGKKTLVTNS
+105 VGKKTLITEP
-115 HEILV
+115 HEIIV
-120 SKQNTEQSIKDLFL
+120 SKQNTDQSIKDLFL

-141 KAYVGE
+141 KAFVGE
-147 QVKLTYTFYTRIAS
+147 QVKLTYTFYTRVAS

-170 YNDFWVEKLFDPV
+170 YNDFWVERLFDPV
-183 GIKFTPESWDDI
+183 GMQFTPESWSDI
-195 EIDGY
+195 EIDGNN
-200 SYKSLKIYEV
+200 YKSLKIYEV

-216 EGVYTLESMIMK
+216 EGIYTLESMIMK

-255 RAKLLVSDPVII
+255 RAKLLVSDPIKI
-267 EVSPLSNI
+267 EVSSLSDI

-317 IGRPKIIFPDDI
+317 IGRPKITFPDDI
-329 DVFEGETKAEKN
+329 DVFEGETKVEKN

-359 KNGIFIIDAI
+359 KNGIFMIDAI
-369 EIPYFNSVT
+369 EIPFFNSVT
-378 KSWSIASSKDIKL
+378 KSWSNASSKDIKL
-391 NVNKSTIFDSS
+391 IVNKSTIFDIS
-402 DKDILSSNSNLI
+402 DKDILSPNSNVI
-414 RYIRVEDQDWIS
+414 RYIRVGDQDWIS

-445 LFITPFFDS
+445 LFIIPFFDS
-454 SFKRLRRFINDFIKV
+454 SFKKLKKFINNFIKV
-469 NSALNNAIKSLESTN
+469 NTALNNAIKSIESSN
-484 SIYIDGTKIII
+484 FIYDDGTKIII
-495 MYFYQ
+495 KYFYQ

-513 LKNILRQKINKNDF
+513 LKNILIQKINKNDF
-527 DIISGHLD
+527 DVISKHLD

-543 QLKGDKDF
+543 QLKGDEDVQNI
-551 TETKWCYT
+551 T
-559 DAISKIFF
+559 SSLKIV
-567 IKLEHLK
+567 INKVDS
-574 KPLKLYF
+574 YV